1 MGNFR
6 DILESL
12 DVDFQKRDDELDET
26 VSVQDYVD
34 NRLATEFKKN
44 GFNLTKNSFT
54 KKMGYSVWSLE
65 DNYEVINDGVGIKIK
80 KDGKEIEYFDKPKL
94 SYKDAVEFLSKEIMN
109 ESKKLQKLQPKDF
122 KKGDKVKWSSA
133 FNSPEKD
140 MEGEVIGFKDHED
153 YKNGYLIIKGSDKKE
168 YKKIFS
174 GVVRVDEA
182 EKKLTVAEVKKAI
195 ERLNFEFIGPEW
207 FTSKLEKWSSDAGMG
222 SQENIRIFYEI
233 PSTNTEKDK
242 KRKADVNIGVELLVK
257 KFGFKNIVKGNNGTL
272 IRPVNDG
279 LLESTEDDSD
289 EAENTTNEMKRF
301 KEYLSE
307 VSEVEKQ

>member
-182 EKKLTVAEVKKAI
+182 VIQSQVQKVRGVLGKPSSTSLRGNAEIAVWKFKDGSYIEVDDRETRIYYMDKNRGVIDVYLTANKMKTA
-195 ERLNFEFIGPEW
+195 LFQ
-207 FTSKLEKWSSDAGMG
+207 S
-222 SQENIRIFYEI
+222 
-233 PSTNTEKDK
+233 
-242 KRKADVNIGVELLVK
+242 
-257 KFGFKNIVKGNNGTL
+257 
-272 IRPVNDG
+272 G
-279 LLESTEDDSD
+279 LLESTEDLM
-289 EAENTTNEMKRF
+289 E
-301 KEYLSE
+301 
-307 VSEVEKQ
+307 